1 MNWALWTI
9 QILQEQR
16 FLSRF
21 LQIAFLLSASEAD
34 SEGVKVEVVMHLFF
48 FYSNKDLFLTLKE
61 QLIHKM

>member
-48 FYSNKDLFLTLKE
+48 L
-61 QLIHKM
+61 Q